1 MGLLEIGLSNGFA
14 VKTSSHIK
22 FGRISSSYVI
32 VGTQDRLPLE
42 FAKSFAKAL
51 NCLKMPGDFCDSCQN
66 CNMINAGTHPD
77 FSIYTSETSRFGIG
91 LVRKIQENSY
101 QSNYSARFRVNILAN
116 ADTMTVEAQNALL
129 KMLEE
134 GRKGCTNLLLAAST
148 DTLLPTILS
157 RSILLKIPPLSIEK
171 TTEILEQSGLTHAQ
185 SESETEA
192 SAGEIRTSIW
202 VMKNPQLA
210 EKIAQIMTKPG
221 QTDPLSV
228 LDALNDE
235 TQLDEIVRFMNELL
249 HRAGLELSGIRQT
262 SPVFGDS
269 TGKLALMGAG
279 RIEKLRKT
287 VDEIERL
294 WKTQIRK
301 QQLLQTKL
309 LSQLT

>member
-1 MGLLEIGLSNGFA
+1 MGLLEIGLSVGFA
-14 VKTSSHIK
+14 AKTTSHIK
-22 FGRISSSYVI
+22 FGRISSSYII

-42 FAKSFAKAL
+42 FAKSFAKSL
-51 NCLKMPGDFCDSCQN
+51 NCLKKEGDFCDSCQN

-77 FSIYTSETSRFGIG
+77 FAIYTPETSRFGIG
-91 LVRKIQENSY
+91 LVRKIQEESY

-134 GRKGCTNLLLAAST
+134 GRKGCTNLLVASST
-148 DTLLPTILS
+148 DTLLPTISS
-157 RSILLKIPPLSIEK
+157 RSILLKLPPLSTEK

-185 SESETEA
+185 SQTETDA
-192 SAGEIRTSIW
+192 SAGEIRTPVW
-202 VMKNPQLA
+202 VMKNPQIA

-221 QTDPLSV
+221 KIDPLSV

-249 HRAGLELSGIRQT
+249 HRADLELSGIRQA

-269 TGKLALMGAG
+269 TGKLAMMGSG

-287 VDEIERL
+287 VNEIERL